1 MEELKKEAFNQLE
14 CKQCEIRDITT
25 MLWYII
31 EDYYTGVKEE
41 DIYTK
46 ANNYNRLGIY
56 LINIH
61 ELLFSKQKE
70 MEKFIDKIYK
80 EKKENK

>member
-14 CKQCEIRDITT
+14 CKQCEIEDITT
-25 MLWYII
+25 MLWYIY

-46 ANNYNRLGIY
+46 ANNYDRLGTY

-61 ELLFSKQKE
+61 SLLYTKQEE
-70 MEKFIDKIYK
+70 MKSFIDSVY
-80 EKKENK
+80 EQKKKRE